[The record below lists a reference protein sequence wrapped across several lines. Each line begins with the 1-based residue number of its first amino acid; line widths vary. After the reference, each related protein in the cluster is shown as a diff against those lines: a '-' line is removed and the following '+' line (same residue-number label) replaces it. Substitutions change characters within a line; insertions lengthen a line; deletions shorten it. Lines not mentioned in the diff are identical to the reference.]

1 MNVPLSR
8 ACLPENLVLRDGFS
22 RPVPRQPAHLHTQAE
37 PGAYLRDSSRV
48 PRRRPFIK
56 PPYAIGSVPSLSGHA
71 ITYRWR
77 SLPVVRKTNVNIMNS
92 HINKVMSQIKSS
104 PWSQGRKTPS
114 GRGKRTYDVLSI
126 QRENGNGTK
135 NTRKKRHLQRKKKR
149 KKEKKEETKPKNDAD
164 SIM

>member
-1 MNVPLSR
+1 
-8 ACLPENLVLRDGFS
+8 
-22 RPVPRQPAHLHTQAE
+22 
-37 PGAYLRDSSRV
+37 
-48 PRRRPFIK
+48 
-56 PPYAIGSVPSLSGHA
+56 
-71 ITYRWR
+71 
-77 SLPVVRKTNVNIMNS
+77 MNS

-104 PWSQGRKTPS
+104 PWSHGRKTPS
-114 GRGKRTYDVLSI
+114 GRGKRTYDVLAI